1 MRASPCS
8 SPQFL
13 SQAMMDDEAQ
23 VAYSK
28 RMVCAVVFA
37 GVAGLAF
44 FALVI
49 YYVSAMI
56 ARMAEARGDGRSDEL
71 VSLSCRSDGCARF
84 EGLLRETLNTSV
96 DPCHDFKAYV
106 TSRWLPSAAVELDD
120 HWRYQWN
127 VKYAWMHNMA
137 DEIRRRYHETSL
149 GRLIVS
155 SFGAC
160 ANREQENVDETRR
173 LFMQL
178 LRDLGVPWP
187 DTPPSDVDPFEAQL
201 NLSVR
206 WNIPLWFDV
215 KMLPGKPVAGRKAI
229 YVYPSAYA
237 NFWRGQYI
245 AMNSE
250 GAVRRYV
257 DQYLA
262 FFLDANGTTQ
272 EIVSADHRRQCDRVF
287 NFTKHVVF
295 LLAEVSKHQRAAVF
309 EFHTLAQAFGQK
321 TERLVSLVNECFRL
335 NDSSFASVDKAL
347 VKATGTMDVVRRI
360 TANADSSLVLSHL
373 GWWTL
378 QVYAPIL
385 DDQFFVQ
392 KYGSEENANLLR
404 PLFCET
410 QVESSFKLLLFAK
423 HIALNFPRRVRRSI
437 KELLTSVRDA
447 TVAEYAKSDLPVA
460 IKTRLMDKLKRLGT
474 NLWPKAEYRSSKQ
487 LRRIYSFKY
496 VSKKTTLDYW
506 ISERQGNAALIG
518 SDAYFE
524 DKRLPHCNSK
534 DPFSYET
541 ILDTVTLSMI
551 AVHEPFYYRDGDGAI
566 NYGGLGAGFAKTL
579 LEGLERDSEF
589 QDVAAGDASSGA
601 TQSNGSL
608 PQDSVRNETSRS
620 IALGGRVFLPAFR
633 ALMAAQ
639 RNGTPLNAG
648 QFSLAKVFFVNYCH
662 SQTRMSA
669 GFDCNSALRGAAEFA
684 TAFGCK
690 QGSYMNPQY

>member
-1 MRASPCS
+1 
-8 SPQFL
+8 
-13 SQAMMDDEAQ
+13 
-23 VAYSK
+23 
-28 RMVCAVVFA
+28 
-37 GVAGLAF
+37 
-44 FALVI
+44 
-49 YYVSAMI
+49 MI
-56 ARMAEARGDGRSDEL
+56 ARMAEARGNDVSDEL

-106 TSRWLPSAAVELDD
+106 TSRWLPSASMQLDV
-120 HWRYQWN
+120 HWRYAWN
-127 VKYAWMHNMA
+127 VKYAWMRNMA

-160 ANREQENVDETRR
+160 ANRGQENVDETRR

-237 NFWRGQYI
+237 NFWRRQYI

-250 GAVRRYV
+250 AAVRRYV

-262 FFLDANGTTQ
+262 FFIDVDGMNQ
-272 EIVSADHRRQCDRVF
+272 NVVSADQRRQCDRVF

-295 LLAEVSKHQRAAVF
+295 LLAEVSKHQRAALLDF
-309 EFHTLAQAFGQK
+309 RSLAQAFGQK
-321 TERLVSLVNECFRL
+321 TERLVSLVNDIFRL

-410 QVESSFKLLLFAK
+410 QVESCFKLLLFAN
-423 HIALNFPRRVRRSI
+423 HIFLNFPKRVRRSI
-437 KELLTSVRDA
+437 NELLTSVRDA
-447 TVAEYAKSDLPVA
+447 TVAEYAKSDLPA
-460 IKTRLMDKLKRLGT
+460 ATKTRLMDKLKRLAT
-474 NLWPKAEYRSSKQ
+474 NLWPKAEYRSSKR

-496 VSKKTTLDYW
+496 VSKKTMLDYW

-518 SDAYFE
+518 SDAYYE
-524 DKRLPHCNSK
+524 DKRLPQCNAK

-541 ILDTVTLSMI
+541 TLDTATLSMI

-579 LEGLERDSEF
+579 LEGLERAYEF
-589 QDVAAGDASSGA
+589 RHAAARDASSGA
-601 TQSNGSL
+601 TQSNGSA

-620 IALGGRVFLPAFR
+620 VALGGRVFLPAFR

-639 RNGTPLNAG
+639 RNGTPLNTG
-648 QFSLAKVFFVNYCH
+648 QFSPAKVFFVNYCH

-669 GFDCNSALRGAAEFA
+669 GFDCNSALRGAADFV

>member
-1 MRASPCS
+1 MV
-8 SPQFL
+8 
-13 SQAMMDDEAQ
+13 DDEAP

-28 RMVCAVVFA
+28 RLVCAVVFA
-37 GVAGLAF
+37 GAAALAF
-44 FALVI
+44 SALAI
-49 YYVSAMI
+49 YYMSAMI
-56 ARMAEARGDGRSDEL
+56 ASMAEARGNDRSDEL

-84 EGLLRETLNTSV
+84 EGLLRDTLNTSV

-106 TSRWLPSAAVELDD
+106 TSRWLPSAAMEPDD
-120 HWRYQWN
+120 HWRYAWN
-127 VKYAWMHNMA
+127 VKYAWMRNIA
-137 DEIRRRYHETSL
+137 DEIRRRYHATPL

-160 ANREQENVDETRR
+160 ANRAQENVDETRR

-215 KMLPGKPVAGRKAI
+215 KMLPGKPVSGRKAI

-245 AMNSE
+245 AMSS
-250 GAVRRYV
+250 GAAVRRYV

-262 FFLDANGTTQ
+262 FFLDVDGTNQKT
-272 EIVSADHRRQCDRVF
+272 VSADHRRQCDRVF

-321 TERLVSLVNECFRL
+321 TERLVSLVNKYFRL
-335 NDSSFASVDKAL
+335 NDSSFASLDKAL
-347 VKATGTMDVVRRI
+347 VKAAGTMDVVRRI

-385 DDQFFVQ
+385 DDQFFIQ

-410 QVESSFKLLLFAK
+410 QVESSFKLLLFAN

-437 KELLTSVRDA
+437 NELLTSVRDA

-460 IKTRLMDKLKRLGT
+460 TKTRLMGKLKRLGT

-496 VSKKTTLDYW
+496 VSKKTMLDYW

-524 DKRLPHCNSK
+524 DKRLPHCNAK

-551 AVHEPFYYRDGDGAI
+551 VVHEPFYYRDGDGAI

-579 LEGLERDSEF
+579 LEGLERDQEF
-589 QDVAAGDASSGA
+589 RDAAAGDASSGA
-601 TQSNGSL
+601 TQSNGSS

-620 IALGGRVFLPAFR
+620 IALGGRAFLPAFR
-633 ALMAAQ
+633 ALMAAR

-648 QFSLAKVFFVNYCH
+648 QFSPAKVFFVNYCH
-662 SQTRMSA
+662 SQTRLSA
-669 GFDCNSALRGAAEFA
+669 GFDCNSALRGAADFV